1 MRALLALLFVPRLLV
16 SCLSGPG
23 PKLTPVEI
31 QAIQTREFETT
42 KELAFRSVVG
52 VFQDTGYT
60 IDTASLETGLITAS
74 STSHTEFQPFVGNVV
89 KLVRATATVE
99 GMPNGKTNVRIN
111 LVKQS
116 ESSSLYGQRGAN
128 SAPIL
133 DAQEY
138 ENLFSRVQ
146 QGIFLRSA
154 VK

>member
-1 MRALLALLFVPRLLV
+1 MRVLFALLFVLPLLG
-16 SCLSGPG
+16 SCQTPG

-31 QAIQTREFETT
+31 QALQTREFETT
-42 KELAFRSVVG
+42 KDLAFRSVVG

-74 STSHTEFQPFVGNVV
+74 GPSHTEFQPFGGGNVV
-89 KLVRATATVE
+89 KIVRATATVE
-99 GMPNGKTNVRIN
+99 GMPNGKVNVRIN

-116 ESSSLYGQRGAN
+116 ESSSVYGQRGAN

-146 QGIFLRSA
+146 QGIFMRSA